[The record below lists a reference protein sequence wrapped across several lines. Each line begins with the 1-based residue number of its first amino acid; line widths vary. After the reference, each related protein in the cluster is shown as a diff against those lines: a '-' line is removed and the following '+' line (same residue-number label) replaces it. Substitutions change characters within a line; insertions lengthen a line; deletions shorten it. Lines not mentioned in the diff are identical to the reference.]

1 MSQTQI
7 ASDMNAAKN
16 ALREVANQSYNLAMG
31 LQNAA
36 PAQVMQ
42 ASGPSRSVQ
51 YLLETSL
58 QINKASK
65 TIEELALLDS
75 SKRVL

>member
-7 ASDMNAAKN
+7 AIDMNAAKN

-42 ASGPSRSVQ
+42 TSGPSRSVQ